1 MKFFHCPLI
10 HLITSTVYLSMIAFS
25 MYSLLTGNK
34 VSEAQA
40 NPNQIL
46 KKTVDKS
53 LESPA
58 MDSILMKYFKGQND
72 NYCSLIGSKVSEVR
86 TNPNPKL
93 EETVSEARANPD
105 QKLKETVDISFESP
119 DMDSIPNILT
129 ALKVS
134 ESRANPN
141 PKLKE
146 TVDDTSFASPA
157 MDTIPM
163 KYFKWQNNYY
173 SILIG
178 NKVSETRAN
187 PDQKPKEIVNA
198 SFESPAMDT
207 IPMKY
212 CSTKYCKSY
221 FNLQAKKSYF
231 APKCYI
237 NEKRLLLN
245 ESTNPAFQKGI
256 DWTKK
261 LLEKW
266 Y

>member
-34 VSEAQA
+34 VSEARA

-58 MDSILMKYFKGQND
+58 IDSILMKHFKGQND

-86 TNPNPKL
+86 TNPNQKL
-93 EETVSEARANPD
+93 KETVSEARANPD
-105 QKLKETVDISFESP
+105 QKLKKTVDISFESP
-119 DMDSIPNILT
+119 AMDSISKLLT
-129 ALKVS
+129 GLKVS
-134 ESRANPN
+134 EARTNPN
-141 PKLKE
+141 QKQKE
-146 TVDDTSFASPA
+146 TVNNTSFKSPA
-157 MDTIPM
+157 MNTVP
-163 KYFKWQNNYY
+163 
-173 SILIG
+173 
-178 NKVSETRAN
+178 
-187 PDQKPKEIVNA
+187 
-198 SFESPAMDT
+198 
-207 IPMKY
+207 
-212 CSTKYCKSY
+212 TKYYHKSY
-221 FNLQAKKSYF
+221 FNLQAKKPFY

-237 NEKRLLLN
+237 NEKSLLLN
-245 ESTNPAFQKGI
+245 ECTNPVFQKGF

-266 Y
+266 C